1 MLLIVINLQRNAGD
15 EVQHPQR
22 RHTDIYIYIYTGER
36 WPKLGINY
44 RVVLVSH
51 CICERDDP

>member
-22 RHTDIYIYIYTGER
+22 RHTDIYIYIYRRTMAETGD
-36 WPKLGINY
+36 KLPS
-44 RVVLVSH
+44 RS
-51 CICERDDP
+51 R